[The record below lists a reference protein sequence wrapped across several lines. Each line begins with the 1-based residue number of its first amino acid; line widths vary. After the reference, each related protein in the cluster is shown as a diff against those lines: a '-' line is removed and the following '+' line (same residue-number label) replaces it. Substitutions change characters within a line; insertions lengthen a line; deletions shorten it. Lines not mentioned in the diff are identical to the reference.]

1 MMSKDIEKLTEY
13 LDKTRKHLKTYHNED
28 NCDMFMEEVLEH
40 AVENWIDRMSGE
52 PKLTED
58 QWNDVRNRFID
69 RKYKTD

>member
-1 MMSKDIEKLTEY
+1 MRIID
-13 LDKTRKHLKTYHNED
+13 
-28 NCDMFMEEVLEH
+28 

-58 QWNDVRNRFID
+58 QWNEVRNRFID